1 VLRENSHGA
10 DEKLEPLLES
20 TSSAYTLTVVNRAGI
35 RMQSQHSRA
44 LALCAAVSIAAL
56 AASPRALALSQT
68 TAPSSAANPADAW
81 NAQKAALLMA
91 RAGFSATPDEVREAV
106 AAGRDAT
113 VDRMLATRN
122 ASSKPEIMAER
133 ALHGGLVSPESLHAR
148 LDSRRKDYI
157 QLQSDYFA
165 PLNKY
170 GVWWIERMLAND
182 APARDRM
189 TLFWHGHLVSSF
201 KEVGDAYAMID
212 QIQFLRDHAL
222 GPFDPLI
229 RGIARDPAMLQY
241 LSNAKNVKAH
251 PNENWARE
259 LMELFTLGD
268 GNYTED
274 DIKQAARAFTGW
286 SKDGQSFA
294 YHRTDHDFGQK
305 TVLGVT
311 GNLDG
316 DDVIDVVLAQPV
328 CARFLAGKIIAHF
341 EGEAPDEKRLA
352 EYADALRS
360 DNYRIDHL
368 LQKLFRDPRFYRD
381 DIAGARVEA
390 PVEYLIGV
398 SRRLGLHPP
407 AEMLMAAGTVIGQR
421 VFFPP
426 SVKGWEGGMAW
437 INTGSIMQRSNMIGV
452 LLGLEDVSELMGYA
466 DLKPGTKIKADEN
479 QQHTSGMEMLRYIQA
494 CDWKPELSLCDRVAK
509 ALPKRSPGPSDAEI
523 VRLFL
528 GDFVVSTPAAGT
540 EEALER
546 WLREHRTEAGVAEG
560 ALCENAPKNEQL
572 LRRLAHL
579 VLSLPEAQL
588 D

>member
-1 VLRENSHGA
+1 M
-10 DEKLEPLLES
+10 
-20 TSSAYTLTVVNRAGI
+20 SAT
-35 RMQSQHSRA
+35 HSGA
-44 LALCAAVSIAAL
+44 LALCAAAFALSSPAL
-56 AASPRALALSQT
+56 ATPQT
-68 TAPSSAANPADAW
+68 AAATSAAAQTDSW

-113 VDRMLATRN
+113 VDRMLANRN
-122 ASSKPEIMAER
+122 STSKPEIMAER
-133 ALHGGLVSPESLHAR
+133 SLHGGLVSPGALHQR
-148 LDSRRKDYI
+148 VDSRRKDFI

-165 PLNKY
+165 PLNKF

-182 APARDRM
+182 APTRDRM
-189 TLFWHGHLVSSF
+189 TLFWHGHVVSSF

-212 QIQFLRDHAL
+212 QIQFLREHAL

-286 SKDGQSFA
+286 SKDAQQFA

-316 DDVIDVVLAQPV
+316 DDVIDIVLAQPV

-341 EGEAPDEKRLA
+341 EGEAPDEKRLN

-360 DNYRIDHL
+360 DNYRIDHM

-381 DIAGARVEA
+381 EIAGARVEA
-390 PVEYLIGV
+390 PIEYLVGV
-398 SRRLGLHPP
+398 SRRLGLRPP

-437 INTGSIMQRSNMIGV
+437 INTGTIMQRSNMIGV
-452 LLGLEDVSELMGYA
+452 LLGLEDVNELMGYA

-479 QQHTSGMEMLRYIQA
+479 QQHTSGMEMLSYIQS

-509 ALPKRSPGPSDAEI
+509 ALPKHSSGPTDAEI
-523 VRLFL
+523 VHLFL
-528 GDFVVSTPAAGT
+528 GDLVLSAPAAGT
-540 EEALER
+540 AESLEH
-546 WLREHRTEAGVAEG
+546 WLRDRRTELGIAEG
-560 ALCENAPKNEQL
+560 ALGQRDPKNEQL
-572 LRRLAHL
+572 LRKLAHL
-579 VLSLPEAQL
+579 VLSLPEAQV